1 MLVGTTLNNR
11 YELLE
16 KIGEGGTAVVYK
28 AKCHLLN
35 RFVAVKV
42 LKDELASDKEF
53 VEKFKREAS
62 SAASLSSNNIVNTYD
77 VGTEN
82 NINYIV
88 LEYIK
93 GKTLKQIITEE
104 GNLSWKKAVNISRQI
119 ASALDC
125 AHKNNIVHR
134 DIKPHNILVTED
146 GIVKV
151 ADFGIAKASDSVT
164 ITNSNKI
171 MGSAHYLSPEQ
182 AKGIVVDGRTDIYS
196 LGIVI
201 YEMLTGKVPYDA
213 ESPVSVALK
222 HIQDPVI
229 PPQNINANIPNN
241 LNNLVLKCMEKN
253 PVSRYQNAKELIED
267 LDKLNNNSNF
277 DNQTLKDD
285 YTRVMDP
292 IKDTAQFTPL
302 GNTNN
307 LSKENLQDEIKK
319 NSYTPEENKENEEEK
334 QDKEI
339 PHKRVSPVLKNKK
352 SLIMA
357 TIIAIVAIIVVV
369 VGLKLGE
376 SAASVTAKS
385 GKVPNII
392 GMMQD
397 KAKTLVESEGF
408 KFTIA
413 GTEKNDKPKGTV
425 IASYPNVGDA
435 VNKGDSIRV
444 TISSG
449 PDQSVVPD
457 VGGLDLEK
465 AKEVIQNAGC
475 TVGDVSKDYSD
486 SPVNTV
492 TSINPIAGTTVD
504 KGSAISMVISMG
516 PRIKQSV
523 VPSVKGKSQDEAVAA
538 LSNKNLLANVIPRE
552 TQDSN
557 QNNIVADQDIPAGTK
572 LNQGSKVTI
581 AVYKY
586 TPPAA
591 VMPSVKGVSQ
601 DVAIANLN
609 SENIASNV
617 SYKITQDKNQNN
629 VVAEQDIQP
638 GTKLNPGDKV
648 NLTVYQYTAPKDTN
662 STGDNNTV
670 NNTVTNNST
679 ANNPTANNP
688 DENKKVKK

>member
-1 MLVGTTLNNR
+1 MVGTTLNNR

-62 SAASLSSNNIVNTYD
+62 AAASLSSNNIVNIYD
-77 VGTEN
+77 VGAEN

-88 LEYIK
+88 LEYVK
-93 GKTLKQIITEE
+93 GKTLKQIINEE
-104 GNLSWKKAVNISRQI
+104 GKLNWKKAINISRQI

-229 PPQNINANIPNN
+229 PPQSINANIPNN

-253 PVSRYQNAKELIED
+253 PVSRYQNAKELIDD
-267 LDKLNNNSNF
+267 LDKINNNSSF

-307 LSKENLQDEIKK
+307 LNKENLQDEIRK
-319 NSYTPEENKENEEEK
+319 NSYTPEE
-334 QDKEI
+334 DKESEEDKLDNEI
-339 PHKRVSPVLKNKK
+339 EHKRVNPVLKNKK
-352 SLIMA
+352 SLIIA
-357 TIIAIVAIIVVV
+357 TIIAIVAIAVVV
-369 VGLKLGE
+369 AGLKLGE
-376 SAASVTAKS
+376 YSASNIAAKS
-385 GKVPNII
+385 GKVPDII

-397 KAKTLVESEGF
+397 KAKTLVESQGF

-425 IASYPNVGDA
+425 ISCYPNVGDTI
-435 VNKGDSIRV
+435 NKGDAVRV

-449 PDQSVVPD
+449 PDQSLVPD
-457 VGGLDLEK
+457 VRGLDLER
-465 AKEVIQNAGC
+465 AKEVIQNAGY

-492 TSINPIAGTTVD
+492 ISINPNAGTTLD
-504 KGSAISMVISMG
+504 KGSAISMVISIG
-516 PRIKQSV
+516 PRIKQST
-523 VPSVKGKSQDEAVAA
+523 VPSLKGMPQDKAVAA
-538 LSNKNLLANVIPRE
+538 LSNINLAAIVSYTD
-552 TQDSN
+552 TQDSS

-572 LNQGSKVTI
+572 LNQGAKVTI
-581 AVYKY
+581 TVYRY

-591 VMPSVKGVSQ
+591 LNNSAGQNSSNNASQ
-601 DVAIANLN
+601 SNN
-609 SENIASNV
+609 SSSNQADN
-617 SYKITQDKNQNN
+617 KTDNQNN
-629 VVAEQDIQP
+629 AAA
-638 GTKLNPGDKV
+638 GTAGTGGNNG
-648 NLTVYQYTAPKDTN
+648 TN
-662 STGDNNTV
+662 GTNGASRNTV
-670 NNTVTNNST
+670 PSGNTGTGGNNGNS
-679 ANNPTANNP
+679 
-688 DENKKVKK
+688 NK

>member
-93 GKTLKQIITEE
+93 GKTLKQIINEE

-229 PPQNINANIPNN
+229 PPQNINSNIPNN

-253 PVSRYQNAKELIED
+253 PVSRYQSAKELIED

-307 LSKENLQDEIKK
+307 LNKENLQDEIKK
-319 NSYTPEENKENEEEK
+319 NSYTPEESKENEEGK
-334 QDKEI
+334 PDKEI
-339 PHKRVSPVLKNKK
+339 EHKRVNPVLKNKK

-357 TIIAIVAIIVVV
+357 TIIAIVAIVVV
-369 VGLKLGE
+369 VAGLKLGE
-376 SAASVTAKS
+376 SAANVAVKS
-385 GKVPNII
+385 GKVPDIR

-397 KAKTLVESEGF
+397 KAKTLVESQGF

-413 GTEKNDKPKGTV
+413 GTEKNDQPKGTV
-425 IASYPNVGDA
+425 ISCYPNVGDA
-435 VNKGDSIRV
+435 INKGDTVRV

-449 PDQSVVPD
+449 PDQSTVPD
-457 VGGLDLEK
+457 VRGLDLER
-465 AKEVIQNAGC
+465 AKEVIQNAGY
-475 TVGDVSKDYSD
+475 TVGDESKDYSD

-492 TSINPIAGTTVD
+492 ININPNAGTTLD
-504 KGSAISMVISMG
+504 KGSAISMVISIG
-516 PRIKQSV
+516 PRIKQSD
-523 VPSVKGKSQDEAVAA
+523 VPSVKGMTQDKAVAQ
-538 LSNKNLLANVIPRE
+538 LSNRNLVAIVSYTD

-572 LNQGSKVTI
+572 LNQGAKVTI
-581 AVYKY
+581 TVYRY

-591 VMPSVKGVSQ
+591 
-601 DVAIANLN
+601 LN
-609 SENIASNV
+609 NSAGQNASNNASPSNNSSSNQV
-617 SYKITQDKNQNN
+617 DNKTDTQNN
-629 VVAEQDIQP
+629 TAA
-638 GTKLNPGDKV
+638 GTAG
-648 NLTVYQYTAPKDTN
+648 
-662 STGDNNTV
+662 TGGNNVTSGNTGGNGNTGAGG
-670 NNTVTNNST
+670 NNVSSGNTGAGGNNG
-679 ANNPTANNP
+679 NGNG
-688 DENKKVKK
+688 KK